1 MERANLTT
9 MRTCEDF
16 GSLSAYKVKATD
28 ISTVGEASLSPHLP
42 SLPSLPFSPLSALLL
57 LSLSQ

>member
-42 SLPSLPFSPLSALLL
+42 SLPFSPLSALLL